1 VASASTGSGFA
12 PLRLPRSAVG
22 LLAVLAAL
30 IVACVGCSG
39 PDGAPAPPPAHDPP
53 GAFGP
58 PSGTLLR
65 GTSSS
70 LTGAYGSAPELPIA
84 LDGTTIWLADSGGLV
99 RADSSA
105 STTAVALPPGRW
117 VAGAP
122 RPVPGAGLVLA
133 ASASTVP
140 GSGTTPP
147 GLALELLAVTRTA
160 TGDPTVSW
168 TAAAPLPWTESPR
181 SVRTAVVGVAAAGD
195 GHRVAVLSATTGTR
209 RASLAVDLDTRR
221 VLWVADGVAAGAVL
235 DGRAPDGEP
244 LPGAVVPA
252 GSQGATVVG
261 AAVPAGGGSG
271 YSPSSVVGLD
281 VLTGARRFVA
291 DAGDT
296 ALTVTRAGPSSA
308 AVGGRRAGSA
318 KAFLTVLAADGTA
331 RAEVDLGTAG
341 SAPRCVWD
349 EATVTVCSG
358 PTRTFALDAV
368 SAGLLW
374 SLPAAG
380 RVPPQVS
387 TAWHGA
393 VYGTTVNGPVVVDA
407 RTGEDRNPVPG
418 AAPVIVDAYLGVGTG
433 SGLLGGVVV
442 TPATG

>member
-1 VASASTGSGFA
+1 V
-12 PLRLPRSAVG
+12 LV
-22 LLAVLAAL
+22 LLAVLL
-30 IVACVGCSG
+30 VAGCSG
-39 PDGAPAPPPAHDPP
+39 ADDAPPPPPAHDPP
-53 GAFGP
+53 NSFGP

-65 GTSSS
+65 GTSST

-84 LDGTTIWLADSGGLV
+84 LDGTTIWLADSGGLS

-122 RPVPGAGLVLA
+122 QPVPGAALVLA
-133 ASASTVP
+133 ASASTVA

-147 GLALELLAVTRTA
+147 GLALELLAVTRVPI
-160 TGDPTVSW
+160 GDPTVSW

-195 GHRVAVLSATTGTR
+195 GHRVAVLRATTGTH
-209 RASLAVDLDTRR
+209 RASLAIDLDTRR

-244 LPGAVVPA
+244 LAGAVVPA
-252 GSQGATVVG
+252 GAGGATVVG
-261 AAVPAGGGSG
+261 SAVPAGGGSG

-291 DAGDT
+291 DVGDT

-308 AVGGRRAGSA
+308 VVGGRRSGDA
-318 KAFLTVLAADGTA
+318 KAFLTVLGADGAA
-331 RAEVDLGTAG
+331 RPEIDLGTAG

-358 PTRTFALDAV
+358 PNRAFALDAV
-368 SAGLLW
+368 SGGLLW
-374 SLPAAG
+374 SLPAGG

-387 TAWHGA
+387 TAYHGA

-407 RTGEDRNPVPG
+407 RTGRDRNPAPG
-418 AAPVIVDAYLGVGTG
+418 AAPVVVDAYLGVGTG

>member
-1 VASASTGSGFA
+1 VASPF
-12 PLRLPRSAVG
+12 RVVG
-22 LLAVLAAL
+22 LLVLIAVLLA
-30 IVACVGCSG
+30 GCSG
-39 PDGAPAPPPAHDPP
+39 GDAAPAPPPAHDPP
-53 GAFGP
+53 TAFGP

-65 GTSSS
+65 GSSTT
-70 LTGAYGSAPELPIA
+70 LTGAYGAAPELPVA
-84 LDGTTIWLADSGGLV
+84 LDGTTIWVADSGGV
-99 RADSSA
+99 ARADSSA
-105 STTAVALPPGRW
+105 STTAVPLPPGRW

-133 ASASTVP
+133 ASATTVP

-147 GLALELLAVTRTA
+147 GLALELLAVTRTV
-160 TGDPTVSW
+160 TGDPAVAW
-168 TAAAPLPWTESPR
+168 TAAAPLPWVEGQR

-195 GHRVAVLSATTGTR
+195 GHRVAVLSATTSTH

-244 LPGAVVPA
+244 LPGAVVPP

-281 VLTGARRFVA
+281 VLSGARRFVA
-291 DAGDT
+291 DDGST
-296 ALTVTRAGPSSA
+296 ALTVTRSGPSGVV
-308 AVGGRRAGSA
+308 VGGRRPGNAQ
-318 KAFLTVLAADGTA
+318 AFLSVLAADGTPRGDVA
-331 RAEVDLGTAG
+331 LGTAS

-349 EATVTVCSG
+349 EADVTVCSG
-358 PTRTFALDAV
+358 PNRTFALDAD
-368 SAGLLW
+368 SATLLW

-380 RVPPQVS
+380 RVPPQLT

-407 RTGEDRNPVPG
+407 RTGRDRNPAPG
-418 AAPVIVDAYLGVGTG
+418 AAPLVVDGYLGVGTG
-433 SGLLGGVVV
+433 SGLLGGLVV

>member
-140 GSGTTPP
+140 GSG
-147 GLALELLAVTRTA
+147 

>member
-1 VASASTGSGFA
+1 MVA
-12 PLRLPRSAVG
+12 LV
-22 LLAVLAAL
+22 
-30 IVACVGCSG
+30 VACSACSG
-39 PDGAPAPPPAHDPP
+39 PGDALAPPPAHDPP
-53 GAFGP
+53 TAFGP

-65 GTSSS
+65 GTSST
-70 LTGAYGSAPELPIA
+70 LTGAYGSAPELPVA
-84 LDGTTIWLADSGGLV
+84 LDGTTIWLADSGGLA

-105 STTAVALPPGRW
+105 STTPVPLPPGRW
-117 VAGAP
+117 VSGAP
-122 RPVPGAGLVLA
+122 RPVPGVGLVLA
-133 ASASTVP
+133 GSASTVP

-147 GLALELLAVTRTA
+147 GLALELLAVTRTT
-160 TGDPTVSW
+160 TGVPAVAW

-181 SVRTAVVGVAAAGD
+181 SVRTAVTGVAAAGD
-195 GHRVAVLSATTGTR
+195 GHRVAVLSATTSTH

-244 LPGAVVPA
+244 LPGGVVAA
-252 GSQGATVVG
+252 GSHGATVVG

-281 VLTGARRFVA
+281 VLTGSRRFEA
-291 DAGDT
+291 DAGST
-296 ALTVTRAGPSSA
+296 ALTVTRAGPSSVT
-308 AVGGRRAGSA
+308 VGGRRAGNA
-318 KAFLTVLAADGTA
+318 RAFLSVLGADGVE
-331 RAEVDLGTAG
+331 RPGIDLGTAS

-358 PTRTFALDAV
+358 PNRTFALDAV
-368 SAGLLW
+368 SAQLLW
-374 SLPAAG
+374 SLPAGG

-387 TAWHGA
+387 TAWHGS

-407 RTGEDRNPVPG
+407 RTGRDRNAAPG
-418 AAPVIVDAYLGVGTG
+418 AAPVVVDAYLGVGTG
-433 SGLLGGVVV
+433 SGLLGGVAV